1 MKSPSRSTKT
11 SPPPAR
17 LDSGAGLNPRADPAL
32 VRSHLA
38 VGWWALLVFLTAG
51 LVLEA
56 LHGFKIGAYLK
67 VSNETRRL
75 MWTLAHAHGTLLAL
89 VNLAFVATVR
99 SLPAWPRPTARLASS
114 CLIAATIL
122 MPAGFFLGGVF
133 IYSGDPGLGILL
145 VPVGGVFL
153 FAAVLLT
160 ALGLKHF
167 SAGSDSPEADDP
179 KN

>member
-1 MKSPSRSTKT
+1 MKSSSRPAK
-11 SPPPAR
+11 SPPDQPKPM
-17 LDSGAGLNPRADPAL
+17 GPGPRVDLSL
-32 VRSHLA
+32 VRRHLA

-89 VNLAFVATVR
+89 VNLVFVATLR
-99 SLPAWPRPTARLASS
+99 ILPTWPPPTARLASS
-114 CLIAATIL
+114 CLMAATVL

-133 IYSGDPGLGILL
+133 IYAGDPGLGILL
-145 VPVGGVFL
+145 VPVGGIFL

-160 ALGLKHF
+160 ALGLKYF
-167 SAGSDSPEADDP
+167 SNGPDSTDSDEP

>member
-1 MKSPSRSTKT
+1 MKSPSRATK
-11 SPPPAR
+11 PPTDQPVPEVR
-17 LDSGAGLNPRADPAL
+17 PVPHADRSI
-32 VRSHLA
+32 VRRHLA

-56 LHGFKIGAYLK
+56 LHGFKIEAYLK

-89 VNLAFVATVR
+89 VNLAFVATIR
-99 SLPAWPRPTARLASS
+99 NLTTWPQPSARLASS
-114 CLIAATIL
+114 CLVAATVL

-153 FAAVLLT
+153 FTAVLLT

-167 SAGSDSPEADDP
+167 SAGQDSTGSDDP
-179 KN
+179 KT

>member
-1 MKSPSRSTKT
+1 MKSPSRPAKSNPTPDRAGSVT
-11 SPPPAR
+11 GPSPR
-17 LDSGAGLNPRADPAL
+17 VDLSL
-32 VRSHLA
+32 VRCHLT

-67 VSNETRRL
+67 LSNETRRL

-89 VNLAFVATVR
+89 VNLAFVAAIS
-99 SLPAWPRPTARLASS
+99 SLPAWPQPTARLASS
-114 CLIAATIL
+114 CLIAATVL

-145 VPVGGVFL
+145 VPIGGVFL

-160 ALGLKHF
+160 ALGLKYF
-167 SAGSDSPEADDP
+167 SAGPGSPGSDNP
-179 KN
+179 KP